1 MLTRSCADD
10 DAASQEQPGENH
22 RRRYHQPDDV
32 QEELRLAR
40 EELAR
45 LKATDDKSEKIQMT
59 SGDIVRLVIAAPV
72 VFTWLF
78 LGSRIIISATTSQH
92 VLSNVEPL
100 VMTLSILTIPVT
112 GILQSLFS
120 APGQNGK

>member
-1 MLTRSCADD
+1 MTT
-10 DAASQEQPGENH
+10 
-22 RRRYHQPDDV
+22 PDDV

-45 LKATDDKSEKIQMT
+45 LKATDDKAEKIQMT

-78 LGSRIIISATTSQH
+78 LGSRIIISATTSTA
-92 VLSNVEPL
+92 VLSQIEPL
-100 VMTLSILTIPVT
+100 LLALSILTIPVT
-112 GILQSLFS
+112 AILASLFKVD
-120 APGQNGK
+120 GNGK

>member
-1 MLTRSCADD
+1 MDD
-10 DAASQEQPGENH
+10 I
-22 RRRYHQPDDV
+22 

-45 LKATDDKSEKIQMT
+45 LKTPEDKSEKIQMT
-59 SGDIVRLVIAAPV
+59 SSDIVRLVIAAPV
-72 VFTWLF
+72 VFVWLF

-112 GILQSLFS
+112 GILQSLFA
-120 APGQNGK
+120 APGNGK